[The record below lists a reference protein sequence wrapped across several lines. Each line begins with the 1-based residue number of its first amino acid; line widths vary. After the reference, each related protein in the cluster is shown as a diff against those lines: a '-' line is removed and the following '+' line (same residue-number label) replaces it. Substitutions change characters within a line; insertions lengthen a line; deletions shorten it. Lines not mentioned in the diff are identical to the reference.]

1 MNAPT
6 VWPGAAGARPELS
19 PKSRYTW
26 VPGLVAGRNQFVSFE
41 LRFVLSAPAA
51 AVLHLFADTRYRLFV
66 NEVFVAY
73 GPGRFVTAH
82 PEFDTHD
89 LSALLQ
95 AGENVLRVE
104 VNYYGCASFQSM
116 PDGRPGFI
124 AGGGLANGAVD
135 FSTPGAWLAR
145 VHRAWDGDAPHF
157 SFAQNP
163 AEICDTRLLAAEL
176 AAPASIVPEP
186 LPGARSPWPKPA
198 PRSVPQPDYAPCVPK
213 RVLVAGP
220 LASSRRWGFQNRRP
234 EPVHASSR
242 PPARAM
248 AFATWIYSPRAQ
260 EVVIECFWTHAE
272 LDGRPVAF
280 SSPARLGNHGEA
292 RVRLREGWNFFS
304 GNFQL
309 LLEYWPFLLGLPCGS
324 DTSLHALPDLACEH
338 AFAVSPLSDT
348 REIARAPAAPETYSI
363 PPGWALVAS
372 DLSRVTPARLVAWDS
387 PAPAT
392 ARHDLPFAHLEQVSR
407 IVSRAA
413 MWSFDFGDEYYGH
426 PVIEVEAPAGSVL
439 DIAYDDWKRADGCV
453 NLYHSNPFT
462 DAADRFILRG
472 GRQRIEVLNPR
483 GGIYLQVVL
492 RVPAGSPPA
501 ELAVHDLAVRRRTT
515 LNTCAGSFSC
525 GDPVLDWSWRVAT
538 HTLQTSTDEAYA
550 DCPWRERGSY
560 IGDSVVNFHLHRFIT
575 ADYSVARRTF
585 ETFAQAQ
592 LSDGQLACC
601 APSWLT
607 KPHEDFTLLWI
618 TAVRDLWAHTG
629 DLAFARRQIPVIR
642 RILAS
647 PSWRADAGGLWDATG
662 KRLFIDWGVV
672 PAERSGAGNA
682 VLNLCR
688 VAALRAASELA
699 RATGH
704 EREAEAWTTESALVI
719 ATLLARVW
727 DEAEGRFRPSID
739 ADTPALHANI
749 LALCHGVGPA
759 DRILAYLEPRLRS
772 NFTRGLDGDHSEG
785 VAELYF
791 FHYLLPAL
799 VTKGRADLAEDLV
812 RETYGHLKSLGHPTL
827 PECFHRA
834 HEGRGSCCHSWSGAA
849 AIYAM
854 EHVLGLRLARAG
866 HPDEWLLDPAPTG
879 HARAEGS
886 VPHPRGLITAAWS
899 RQPGGR
905 IVAQVSAPRGVTV
918 TAAPHVTIAA
928 THTKAPRGLAA
939 QTA

>member
-1 MNAPT
+1 MNAAT
-6 VWPGAAGARPELS
+6 VPPGPAASRPRLS
-19 PKSRYTW
+19 PKSRYIW
-26 VPGLVAGRNQFVSFE
+26 VPGLETGRNLFVGFE
-41 LRFVLSAPAA
+41 LRFVLPGPAA

-89 LSALLQ
+89 LAALLQ

-104 VNYYGCASFQSM
+104 VNHYGCASFQSM
-116 PDGRPGFI
+116 PDGQPGFL
-124 AGGGLANGAVD
+124 AGGGLSDGSID

-145 VHRAWDGDAPHF
+145 VHRAWDADAPHF

-163 AEICDTRLLAAEL
+163 AEICDTRVLAGEL
-176 AAPASIVPEP
+176 AQPAPIVPEALAGP
-186 LPGARSPWPKPA
+186 RSPWPHPE
-198 PRSVPQPDYAPCVPK
+198 PRSAPMPDYTPQAPA
-213 RVLVAGP
+213 RILVAGP
-220 LASSRRWGFQNRRP
+220 VAPSLRWGFQTRRP
-234 EPVHASSR
+234 DAVHSVAKATSR
-242 PPARAM
+242 CM
-248 AFATWIYSPRAQ
+248 TFCTWIHSPRDQ
-260 EVVIECFWTHAE
+260 EVVLECFWTHAE
-272 LDGRPVAF
+272 LDGRPVAIN
-280 SSPARLGNHGEA
+280 SPGHLGNHGEA
-292 RVRLREGWNFFS
+292 LVQLHAGWNFLS

-309 LLEYWPFLLGLPCGS
+309 LLEYWAFLIGLPCGS
-324 DTSLHALPDLACEH
+324 GASLHALPDLACEH

-348 REIARAPAAPETYSI
+348 REIAPPPASPETYA
-363 PPGWALVAS
+363 PPPDWTLVSS
-372 DLSRVTPARLVAWDS
+372 DLARVTPARLVAWDS

-392 ARHDLPFAHLEQVSR
+392 ARHDLPFAHLDQVSR

-413 MWSFDFGDEYYGH
+413 VWSFDFGDEYYGH
-426 PVIEVEAPAGSVL
+426 PVIEVEAPEGSVL

-492 RVPAGSPPA
+492 RVPPGSPPV
-501 ELAVHDLAVRRRTT
+501 ELTVHDLAVRRRTT
-515 LNTCAGSFSC
+515 LNACAGSFSC
-525 GDPVLDWSWRVAT
+525 GDPVLDWAWRAGT
-538 HTLQTSTDEAYA
+538 HTLQASTDEAYA

-575 ADYSVARRTF
+575 ADYSVARRTL
-585 ETFAQAQ
+585 ETFAHAQ
-592 LSDGQLACC
+592 LPDGQLACC

-629 DLAFARRQIPVIR
+629 DLAFARRQLPVIR
-642 RILAS
+642 RILGGS
-647 PSWRADAGGLWDATG
+647 SWRADADGLWDATG
-662 KRLFIDWGVV
+662 KGLFIDWGVV

-688 VAALRAASELA
+688 VGALRAASELA

-704 EREAEAWTTESALVI
+704 ESDAEAWTTESTLVV

-727 DEAEGRFRPSID
+727 HETEGRFRPGID
-739 ADTPALHANI
+739 ADSPALHANI
-749 LALCHGVGPA
+749 LALYHGVGPA
-759 DRILAYLEPRLRS
+759 DHLLAYLEPRLRS
-772 NFTRGLDGDHSEG
+772 NFTRGLAGDHSEG

-799 VTKGRADLAEDLV
+799 VARGRADLAEDLV
-812 RETYGHLKSLGHPTL
+812 RETYGHVKSLGYPTL

-834 HEGRGSCCHSWSGAA
+834 HEGRGSCCHSWSGAP
-849 AIYAM
+849 AIYAV
-854 EHVLGLRLARAG
+854 EHVLGLRLARPG
-866 HPDEWLLDPAPTG
+866 HPDGWLLDPAPTG
-879 HARAEGS
+879 HARAKGS

-899 RQPGGR
+899 RRPDGR
-905 IVAQVSAPRGVTV
+905 IFAEVSAPRGVTV
-918 TAAPHVTIAA
+918 TPAPHVVIVAA
-928 THTKAPRGLAA
+928 HAGALAGLAA
-939 QTA
+939 QTS